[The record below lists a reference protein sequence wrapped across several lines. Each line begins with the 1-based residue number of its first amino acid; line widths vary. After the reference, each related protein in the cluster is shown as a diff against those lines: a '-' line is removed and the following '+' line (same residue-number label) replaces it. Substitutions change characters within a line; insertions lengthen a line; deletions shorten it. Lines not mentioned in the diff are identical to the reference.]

1 MKSEE
6 VSASHTRTFRHAS
19 GREVQCAI
27 FGARDMHK
35 VVFYSHGFPASR
47 IEAFTAHQAAS
58 ARGLTIVALD
68 RPGFGGSEWYPGR
81 QFEDWAGDVE
91 LVSRELGVER
101 FSILGVSGGTP
112 TAVAAAGIL
121 TGRVKS
127 LVIVSGIGPVVDG
140 RVLRGMNLA
149 NRAFLYL
156 GITVPALARTG
167 VWALAQVWRTF
178 PRAVA
183 VWFGA
188 LLPGVDRKIVTR
200 KEVATIL
207 ARNIK
212 EALSQGVRG
221 TVSEFALLASDWSH
235 LLHKVNV
242 PTRIWHGTADTYVP
256 LGMGEALHRGI
267 TGSTFNK
274 VKDGGHFMILDTID
288 QVLGSLE

>member
-1 MKSEE
+1 VNSVD
-6 VSASHTRTFRHAS
+6 VSVSHHRTFRHAT
-19 GREVQCAI
+19 GRIVQCGI
-27 FGARDMHK
+27 FGARDMRK

-47 IEAFTAHQAAS
+47 IEAFAAHQAAS
-58 ARGLTIVALD
+58 ARGLTIIALD
-68 RPGFGGSEWYPGR
+68 RPGFGGSDWYEGR

-91 LVSRELGVER
+91 LVANELGVQR

-112 TAVAAAGIL
+112 TAVAAAGAL
-121 TGRVKS
+121 PERVTS
-127 LVIVSGIGPVVDG
+127 LVIVSGIGPVVG
-140 RVLRGMNLA
+140 GSSLRGMNLA
-149 NRAFLYL
+149 NRAFLHL
-156 GITVPALARTG
+156 GITVPALARGG
-167 VWALAQVWRTF
+167 VWALGQVWRTF

-212 EALSQGVRG
+212 EALSQGVQG

-235 LLHKVNV
+235 LLQKVTV

-256 LGMGEALHRGI
+256 FCMGEALHRRI
-267 TGSTFNK
+267 VGSTINK
-274 VKDGGHFMILDTID
+274 VMGGGHFMILDTID
-288 QVLGSLE
+288 QVLDSLE